1 MSFHLLINSLL
12 PLYSAIAT
20 HSSHPSHSHYTA
32 KNNAHSSIFSPPL
45 PNFRKLM
52 ELSARQPP
60 ALNQHRQQQQQ
71 QVATADENSLACFSR
86 SEVLSKIIMYWCS
99 NNNNS
104 IGGRVINMI
113 RSPQMHEESGKR
125 CYMILLGINYM
136 CLFLGSVSSSL
147 LSKFYFIHKGGSRWV
162 STWVQC
168 AGFPLLIFPIYF
180 FKISTNRNPFT
191 GFTPRILCLSILIG
205 FFMGVNNLL
214 FSWGNSYLPVSTNSL
229 VLSTQ
234 LAFTLITSVII
245 VKQKIT
251 FANLNCV
258 ILLTLSS
265 VLLALGSSHDKPTG
279 LTKAKYF
286 KGFFSTVGAG
296 LLFALYLPIMEKI
309 YKKVHCYAMVVEMQL
324 VMEMAATVLATAG
337 MAAGGGFTEMKTES
351 TEVFDLGPKAYWL
364 TVWFNVVTWQLCF
377 MGTAGMVFL
386 TTSLTGGVCM
396 TALMGINVLGGV
408 LVYGDHFGR
417 LKAVSTLLCVWGF
430 GSYIYGIYTKMKD
443 KNEDEE
449 EEEKQTENS
458 KEGKKMNS
466 SDGEANKVMELEEI
480 VTHNA

>member
-1 MSFHLLINSLL
+1 
-12 PLYSAIAT
+12 
-20 HSSHPSHSHYTA
+20 
-32 KNNAHSSIFSPPL
+32 
-45 PNFRKLM
+45 M

-60 ALNQHRQQQQQ
+60 ALNQHRQQEQLDDQ
-71 QVATADENSLACFSR
+71 SLAC
-86 SEVLSKIIMYWCS
+86 LSTSALAKIIMCT
-99 NNNNS
+99 NNK
-104 IGGRVINMI
+104 GGSR
-113 RSPQMHEESGKR
+113 PYQMHEAESGKR
-125 CYMILLGINYM
+125 YYMILLGINYM

-147 LSKFYFIHKGGSRWV
+147 LSKFYFNHKGGSRWV

-168 AGFPLLIFPIYF
+168 AGFPLLLFPIYL
-180 FKISTNRNPFT
+180 FKICTDRKPFT

-205 FFMGVNNLL
+205 FLLGLNNLL

-229 VLSTQ
+229 LLSTQ

-251 FANLNCV
+251 FQNLNCV

-265 VLLALGSSHDKPTG
+265 VLLALGSSHDKPMG

-296 LLFALYLPIMEKI
+296 LLFAFYLPIMEKI
-309 YKKVHCYAMVVEMQL
+309 YLKIYCYSMVVEMQL
-324 VMEMAATVLATAG
+324 IMEMAATALATAG
-337 MAAGGGFTEMKTES
+337 MAAGGGFAEMKTES

-364 TVWFNVVTWQLCF
+364 TVGFNVLTWQLCF

-408 LVYGDHFGR
+408 LVYGDPMGGI
-417 LKAVSTLLCVWGF
+417 KAVSTLLCLWGF
-430 GSYIYGIYTKMKD
+430 SSYVYGIYMKMNQD
-443 KNEDEE
+443 KEE
-449 EEEKQTENS
+449 EINTE
-458 KEGKKMNS
+458 KKMNS
-466 SDGEANKVMELEEI
+466 TSDDQQYQMMELAEI